1 MMRLLKSYKTE
12 INPTLEQEQQIKKT
26 LGVCR
31 FIYNFY
37 IAHNKEIYEKEKRFV
52 SGMEFS
58 VWLNNEFI
66 PNNQEFSW
74 IKDVS
79 SKAVKQSIMNG
90 ERAFKK
96 FFKGKSKFPRFKKK
110 KNNDVKAYFPRNN
123 KTDWTIERHRVK
135 IPTLGFVRIKEKNYI
150 PTNAKV
156 GSGTVSFEAGRY
168 YVSVLVEEDSLTAV
182 EKEIK
187 QDNISFS
194 EGIGIDVG
202 IKEFVVASNGI
213 KKKNINKS
221 KEIKKLEKKLKREQR
236 RLSKKYENK
245 KKGGTATNSAKNIDK
260 QVLKIQKLHQKLKN
274 KRHDYVN
281 KVVCELVKTKP
292 EYITIEDLSVKGM
305 MKNRHLSKAIAQQNF
320 HYFKI
325 RLENKCKQLGI
336 QLRIVSRFYPS
347 SKICSHCGNIKKD
360 LRLSDRVYICE
371 ECGSK
376 IDRDLNAAINLKN
389 AKEYAITC

>member
-135 IPTLGFVRIKEKNYI
+135 IPTLGFVRIKEKN
-150 PTNAKV
+150 
-156 GSGTVSFEAGRY
+156 
-168 YVSVLVEEDSLTAV
+168 
-182 EKEIK
+182 
-187 QDNISFS
+187 
-194 EGIGIDVG
+194 
-202 IKEFVVASNGI
+202 
-213 KKKNINKS
+213 
-221 KEIKKLEKKLKREQR
+221 
-236 RLSKKYENK
+236 
-245 KKGGTATNSAKNIDK
+245 
-260 QVLKIQKLHQKLKN
+260 
-274 KRHDYVN
+274 
-281 KVVCELVKTKP
+281 
-292 EYITIEDLSVKGM
+292 
-305 MKNRHLSKAIAQQNF
+305 
-320 HYFKI
+320 
-325 RLENKCKQLGI
+325 
-336 QLRIVSRFYPS
+336 
-347 SKICSHCGNIKKD
+347 
-360 LRLSDRVYICE
+360 
-371 ECGSK
+371 
-376 IDRDLNAAINLKN
+376 
-389 AKEYAITC
+389 